1 MRVFAC
7 LLVLLGSAETFG
19 QCPGG
24 VCQFISKNASY
35 EWRSGS
41 VQTEAY
47 LYANGW
53 QVGGYSYDQ
62 DVYRPWLGDR
72 YGEPAKPPVAPPKW
86 ESWQKVSAQVFGQ
99 DVTPANNFGIDT
111 AKLSSRIEPK
121 YICNGEPCSRETAVK
136 AIEKGLPDDG
146 KKLYL
151 TVIGADEDRKRAEA
165 DFPPDFKSRVKLN
178 SYRSDHWA
186 VQPGFVTAGTP
197 TVYLQAPDGKVLH
210 RQDNYSPGDFQAIR
224 KAIDRYDAKRDPD
237 VRQASAPVSLPAF
250 ATPANL
256 ILGGLIAAVVALY
269 FKQRKATI

>member
-1 MRVFAC
+1 MRALAC

-24 VCQFISKNASY
+24 VCPVPSRAVSY
-35 EWRSGS
+35 EWREGS
-41 VQTEAY
+41 EPTEVY
-47 LYANGW
+47 LYSGGRQA
-53 QVGGYSYDQ
+53 GGYSYAQ
-62 DVYRPWLGDR
+62 GIYRPWLGSR
-72 YGEPAKPPVAPPKW
+72 YGEPSSPPVSPP
-86 ESWQKVSAQVFGQ
+86 ERQTIGQ

-121 YICNGEPCSRETAVK
+121 YICNGEPCTRETAVK

-210 RQDNYSPGDFQAIR
+210 RQDSYAPGDFQAIR
-224 KAIDRYDAKRDPD
+224 KAIDKYDAKRDPD
-237 VRQASAPVSLPAF
+237 VRQASAPVHLPAF
-250 ATPANL
+250 VTPSNV
-256 ILGGLIAAVVALY
+256 ILGGLLAAVAALY
-269 FKQRKATI
+269 FKQRKAIPQ